1 MVACTGLV
9 VATIVTGGAAT
20 VVTAPALAS
29 ATSGIATT
37 GVAAGLGASAG
48 ATVGASAGVG
58 GVLGAITGAA
68 TGGSA
73 GASAV
78 GAGVG
83 AASST
88 ATSGVLVGLTTGP
101 IGWAVLGTDL
111 REDVT
116 YDCWKPILHDQSPTP
131 SSGKLLKE
139 IVQDSRIKEVAVDDQ
154 QIVLKNVWDENFKI
168 EFFFLPFNNQLAAH
182 ATRI

>member
-9 VATIVTGGAAT
+9 VATTTIVTGGAAT

-37 GVAAGLGASAG
+37 GVAA
-48 ATVGASAGVG
+48 SAGVG
-58 GVLGAITGAA
+58 GVVGAITGAA
-68 TGGSA
+68 AGGSA
-73 GASAV
+73 GAAAGGAV
-78 GAGVG
+78 VG